1 MPRPQLAANAS
12 VLLFL
17 ILIGPLVA
25 RAATSEDT
33 AASSTPIHV
42 ALYADQGAAKQGSKH
57 VKRCLATEHGFT
69 YELVS
74 ARQIR
79 DGALDQF
86 DVVIHP
92 GGSGSKQAEAL
103 GDEGREKVRNFVAAG
118 NGFVGICAGAY
129 LASAEYPWSLN
140 FVDAKVLDR
149 KHWARG
155 TGNVDL
161 RLSPAARKFFGIDDE
176 LVTIYYGQGPLL
188 SPAANDAIVDY
199 EPLALYETEVAKN
212 GAPTGVM
219 KGTTAIARAPFGKGR
234 VVAIS
239 PHPEKTP
246 GRDEVLQRVI
256 RWTAGKD

>member
-1 MPRPQLAANAS
+1 MPFHSNSACYFVVVYLFFAAPFTA
-12 VLLFL
+12 L
-17 ILIGPLVA
+17 
-25 RAATSEDT
+25 AATSEGS
-33 AASSTPIHV
+33 AAEAPIRV
-42 ALYADQGAAKQGSKH
+42 ALYADSGAAKKGSKH
-57 VKRCLATEHGFT
+57 VKRCLAAEHGFS
-69 YELVS
+69 YELVT
-74 ARQIR
+74 AEEIR
-79 DGALDQF
+79 DGDLDKF

-103 GDEGREKVRNFVAAG
+103 GDEGRQKVRDFVAAG

-140 FVDAKVLDR
+140 LVDAKVLDR

-155 TGNVDL
+155 TGDVEL
-161 RLSPAARKFFGIDDE
+161 RLSPAARKFFGIEDE

-234 VVAIS
+234 VIAIS

-246 GRDEVLQRVI
+246 GRDEVLQRAI

>member
-1 MPRPQLAANAS
+1 MPFQYKSACYFVVACLFVAA
-12 VLLFL
+12 
-17 ILIGPLVA
+17 PLTA
-25 RAATSEDT
+25 LAATSDDSPSN
-33 AASSTPIHV
+33 APIRV
-42 ALYADQGAAKQGSKH
+42 ALYADQGAAKKGSKH
-57 VKRCLATEHGFT
+57 VKRCLAPEHGFT

-74 ARQIR
+74 AQNIR
-79 DGALDQF
+79 DGVLERF

-92 GGSGSKQAEAL
+92 GGSGSQQAEAL
-103 GDEGREKVRNFVAAG
+103 GEAGREKVRDFVATG
-118 NGFVGICAGAY
+118 HGFVGVCAGAY
-129 LASAEYPWSLN
+129 LASAEYRWSLN
-140 FVDAKVLDR
+140 LVDAKVLDR

-155 TGNVDL
+155 TGDVEL
-161 RLSPAARKFFGIDDE
+161 RLSPAARNFFGIDYE

-246 GRDEVLQRVI
+246 GRDEVLQRAI
-256 RWTAGKD
+256 RWTAGDN

>member
-1 MPRPQLAANAS
+1 MPLNSKPACFFVVACLYFAA
-12 VLLFL
+12 
-17 ILIGPLVA
+17 PLQSI
-25 RAATSEDT
+25 AATSDDMPGD
-33 AASSTPIHV
+33 APIRV
-42 ALYADQGAAKQGSKH
+42 ALYADSGAAKKGSKH
-57 VKRCLATEHGFT
+57 VKRCLSAEHGFA

-74 ARQIR
+74 AEQIR
-79 DGALDQF
+79 DGVLDDF

-103 GDEGREKVRNFVAAG
+103 GDEGREKVRDFVAAG

-140 FVDAKVLDR
+140 LVDAKVLDR

-155 TGNVDL
+155 TGDVEL

-188 SPAANDAIVDY
+188 SPAANDTIVDY
-199 EPLALYETEVAKN
+199 EPLAVYETEVAKN

-246 GRDEVLQRVI
+246 GRDDVLQRAI
-256 RWTAGKD
+256 RWTAGKE

>member
-1 MPRPQLAANAS
+1 MPLNSKPTCRLFVAFVLFAA
-12 VLLFL
+12 
-17 ILIGPLVA
+17 PLESL
-25 RAATSEDT
+25 AATSEDSP
-33 AASSTPIHV
+33 AEAPVRV
-42 ALYADQGAAKQGSKH
+42 ALYADSGAAKKGSKH
-57 VKRCLATEHGFT
+57 VKRCLATEHGFA
-69 YELVS
+69 YELVT
-74 ARQIR
+74 AQEIR
-79 DGALDQF
+79 DGVLDRF

-103 GDEGREKVRNFVAAG
+103 GEEGREKVRDFVATG

-140 FVDAKVLDR
+140 LVDAKVLDR

-155 TGNVDL
+155 TGDVEL
-161 RLSPAARKFFGIDDE
+161 RLTPAARRVFGIEDE
-176 LVTIYYGQGPLL
+176 MVTIYYGQGPLL
-188 SPAANDAIVDY
+188 APAANDAIVDY

-212 GAPTGVM
+212 GAPAGVM

-246 GRDEVLQRVI
+246 GRDEVLQRAI
-256 RWTAGKD
+256 RWTAGED